1 MIAAD
6 FAAAKIFYV
15 KEKNIMPDFL
25 MKIISFVLGII
36 TSISMS
42 MSSLT
47 AVINK
52 SNFAVASSFDQVVY
66 EDQLVPQK
74 DTDGNWTFYTDRDL
88 KILQFTDVHIGGGVM
103 SLKKDKKALN
113 AVAAMITAEK
123 PDLVILTGDNVYP
136 VPFQAGTINNGI
148 ATDMVITLLEKL
160 GVYYTVCFGN
170 HDSELYSDYTREEIA
185 NKYANPELKYS
196 IFQKGPENI
205 DGFGNQV
212 IKVKNSKGI
221 VTNAYFVIDSHDY
234 TDGDILGIQWKYDN
248 IHENQ
253 IEWYKENVLAID
265 KANKAIDPDYPMFP
279 SLCFFHIPIEEYD
292 IAWKEYKANGYK
304 DTENVKYFAGGYY
317 EDDEKV
323 CCGVHPENFF
333 ETALELGSTKG
344 MFCGHDHINNASI
357 EYKGIRLTY
366 GMSVDYLAY
375 IGIDKKGAQR
385 GCTVI
390 TLSKDGELS
399 VSLEN
404 YYQDKYV
411 SKYEKEKVSLD
422 R

>member
-1 MIAAD
+1 
-6 FAAAKIFYV
+6 
-15 KEKNIMPDFL
+15 MPEFL

-47 AVINK
+47 ALINK
-52 SNFAVASSFDQVVY
+52 NNFEVASSFDQVLY
-66 EDQLVPQK
+66 EDQLVPEK

-88 KILQFTDVHIGGGVM
+88 KIVQLTDVHIGGGIM
-103 SLKKDKKALN
+103 SLKKDKMALN
-113 AVAAMITAEK
+113 AVAAMLTAEK
-123 PDLVILTGDNVYP
+123 PDLVVITGDLVYP
-136 VPFQAGTINNGI
+136 VPFQSGTFNNGI
-148 ATDMVITLLEKL
+148 STDMVITLLEKL

-170 HDSELYSDYTREEIA
+170 HDSELYSDYTREKIA
-185 NKYANPELKYS
+185 DKYANPDLKYS
-196 IFQKGPENI
+196 LFQKGPEDV
-205 DGFGNQV
+205 DGYGNQV

-221 VTNAYFVIDSHDY
+221 VTNAFFTIDSHSY
-234 TDGDILGIQWKYDN
+234 IDGDFLGIQWKYDN

-253 IEWYKENVLAID
+253 IEWYKECVLAID
-265 KANKAIDPDYPMFP
+265 AANKAIDPDCPMFT
-279 SLCFFHIPIEEYD
+279 SLCFFHIPLEEFG
-292 IAWKEYKANGYK
+292 IAWQEYKANGYK
-304 DTENVKYFAGGYY
+304 DTENVKHFAGGYY
-317 EDDEKV
+317 EKDEKSY
-323 CCGVHPENFF
+323 CGVYSDNFF

-344 MFCGHDHINNASI
+344 IFCGHDHENNASV

-366 GMSVDYLAY
+366 GMSIDYLAY
-375 IGIDKKGAQR
+375 TGISKKGAQR

-390 TLSKDGELS
+390 SLSADGKLS

-411 SKYEKEKVSLD
+411 SKYEKEKVSMD

>member
-1 MIAAD
+1 
-6 FAAAKIFYV
+6 
-15 KEKNIMPDFL
+15 MPEFL
-25 MKIISFVLGII
+25 MKIVSFVLGII

-47 AVINK
+47 ALINK
-52 SNFAVASSFDQVVY
+52 NNFEVASSFDQVVY
-66 EDQLVPQK
+66 EDQLVPEK

-88 KILQFTDVHIGGGVM
+88 KILQLTDVHIGGGIM
-103 SLKKDKKALN
+103 SLKKDKMALN
-113 AVAAMITAEK
+113 AVAAMLTAEK
-123 PDLVILTGDNVYP
+123 PDLVVITGDLVYP
-136 VPFQAGTINNGI
+136 VPFQAGTFNNGI
-148 ATDMVITLLEKL
+148 STDMVITLLEKL

-170 HDSELYSDYTREEIA
+170 HDSELYSDYTREKIA
-185 NKYANPELKYS
+185 DKYANPDLKYS
-196 IFQKGPENI
+196 LFQKGPEDV
-205 DGFGNQV
+205 DGYGNQV

-221 VTNAYFVIDSHDY
+221 VTNAFFTIDSHSY
-234 TDGDILGIQWKYDN
+234 IDGDFLGIQWKYDN

-253 IEWYKENVLAID
+253 IEWYKECVLAID
-265 KANKAIDPDYPMFP
+265 AANKAIDPDCPMFT
-279 SLCFFHIPIEEYD
+279 SLCFFHIPLEEYG
-292 IAWKEYKANGYK
+292 IAWQEYKANGYK
-304 DTENVKYFAGGYY
+304 DTENVKHFAGGYY
-317 EDDEKV
+317 EKDEKSY
-323 CCGVHPENFF
+323 CGVYSDNFF

-344 MFCGHDHINNASI
+344 IFCGHDHENNASI

-366 GMSVDYLAY
+366 GMSIDYLAY
-375 IGIDKKGAQR
+375 TGIYKKGAQR

-411 SKYEKEKVSLD
+411 SKYEKEKVSMD

>member
-1 MIAAD
+1 
-6 FAAAKIFYV
+6 
-15 KEKNIMPDFL
+15 
-25 MKIISFVLGII
+25 MKIVSFVLGII

-47 AVINK
+47 ALINK
-52 SNFAVASSFDQVVY
+52 NNFEVASSFDQVVY
-66 EDQLVPQK
+66 EDQLVPEK

-88 KILQFTDVHIGGGVM
+88 KILQLTDVHIGGGIM
-103 SLKKDKKALN
+103 SLKKDKMALN
-113 AVAAMITAEK
+113 AVAAMLTAEK
-123 PDLVILTGDNVYP
+123 PDLVVITGDLVYP
-136 VPFQAGTINNGI
+136 VPFQAGTFNNGI
-148 ATDMVITLLEKL
+148 STDMVITLLEKL

-170 HDSELYSDYTREEIA
+170 HDSELYSDYTREKIA
-185 NKYANPELKYS
+185 DKYANPDLKYS
-196 IFQKGPENI
+196 LFQKGPEDV
-205 DGFGNQV
+205 DGYGNQV

-221 VTNAYFVIDSHDY
+221 VTNAFFTIDSHSY
-234 TDGDILGIQWKYDN
+234 IDGDFLGIQWKYDN

-253 IEWYKENVLAID
+253 IEWYKECVLAID
-265 KANKAIDPDYPMFP
+265 AANKAVDPDCPMFT
-279 SLCFFHIPIEEYD
+279 SLCFFHIPLEEYG
-292 IAWKEYKANGYK
+292 IAWQEYKANGYK
-304 DTENVKYFAGGYY
+304 DTENVKCFAGGYY
-317 EDDEKV
+317 EKDEKSY
-323 CCGVHPENFF
+323 CGVYSDNFF

-344 MFCGHDHINNASI
+344 IFCGHDHENNASI

-366 GMSVDYLAY
+366 GMSIDYLAY
-375 IGIDKKGAQR
+375 TGIYKKGAQR

-411 SKYEKEKVSLD
+411 SKYEKEKVSMD

>member
-1 MIAAD
+1 
-6 FAAAKIFYV
+6 
-15 KEKNIMPDFL
+15 
-25 MKIISFVLGII
+25 MKIVSFVLGII

-47 AVINK
+47 ALINK
-52 SNFAVASSFDQVVY
+52 NNFEVASSFDQVVY
-66 EDQLVPQK
+66 EDQLVPEK

-88 KILQFTDVHIGGGVM
+88 KILQLTDVHIGGGIM
-103 SLKKDKKALN
+103 SLKKDKMALN
-113 AVAAMITAEK
+113 AVAAMLTAEK
-123 PDLVILTGDNVYP
+123 PDLVVITGDLVYP
-136 VPFQAGTINNGI
+136 VPFQAGTFNNGI
-148 ATDMVITLLEKL
+148 STDMVITLLEKL

-170 HDSELYSDYTREEIA
+170 HDSELYSDYTREKIA
-185 NKYANPELKYS
+185 DKYANPDLKYS
-196 IFQKGPENI
+196 LFQKGPEDV
-205 DGFGNQV
+205 DGYGNQV

-221 VTNAYFVIDSHDY
+221 VTNAFFTIDSHSY
-234 TDGDILGIQWKYDN
+234 IDGDFLGIQWKYDN

-253 IEWYKENVLAID
+253 IEWYKECVLAID
-265 KANKAIDPDYPMFP
+265 AANKAVDPDCPMFT
-279 SLCFFHIPIEEYD
+279 SLCFFHIPLEEYG
-292 IAWKEYKANGYK
+292 IAWQEYKANGYK
-304 DTENVKYFAGGYY
+304 DTENVKHFAGGYY
-317 EDDEKV
+317 EKDEKSY
-323 CCGVHPENFF
+323 CGVYSDNFF

-344 MFCGHDHINNASI
+344 IFCGHDHENNASI

-366 GMSVDYLAY
+366 GMSIDYLAY
-375 IGIDKKGAQR
+375 TGIYKKGAQR

-411 SKYEKEKVSLD
+411 SKYEKEKVSMD

>member
-1 MIAAD
+1 
-6 FAAAKIFYV
+6 
-15 KEKNIMPDFL
+15 MPEFL
-25 MKIISFVLGII
+25 MKIVSFVLGII

-47 AVINK
+47 ALINK
-52 SNFAVASSFDQVVY
+52 NNFEVASSFDQVLY
-66 EDQLVPQK
+66 EDQLVPEK

-88 KILQFTDVHIGGGVM
+88 KILQLTDVHIGGGIM
-103 SLKKDKKALN
+103 SLKKDKMALN
-113 AVAAMITAEK
+113 AVAAMLTAEK
-123 PDLVILTGDNVYP
+123 PDLVVITGDLVYP
-136 VPFQAGTINNGI
+136 VPFQAGTFNNGI
-148 ATDMVITLLEKL
+148 STDMVITLLEKL

-170 HDSELYSDYTREEIA
+170 HDSELYSDYTREKIA
-185 NKYANPELKYS
+185 DKYANPDLKYS
-196 IFQKGPENI
+196 LFQKGPEDV
-205 DGFGNQV
+205 DGYGNQV

-221 VTNAYFVIDSHDY
+221 VTNAFFTIDSHSY
-234 TDGDILGIQWKYDN
+234 IDGDFLGIQWKYDN

-253 IEWYKENVLAID
+253 IEWYKECVLAID
-265 KANKAIDPDYPMFP
+265 AANKAIDPDCPMFT
-279 SLCFFHIPIEEYD
+279 SLCFFHIPLEEYG
-292 IAWKEYKANGYK
+292 IAWQEYKANGYK
-304 DTENVKYFAGGYY
+304 DTENVKHFAGGYY
-317 EDDEKV
+317 EKDEKSY
-323 CCGVHPENFF
+323 CGVYSDNFF

-344 MFCGHDHINNASI
+344 IFCGHDHENNASI

-366 GMSVDYLAY
+366 GMSIDYLAY
-375 IGIDKKGAQR
+375 TGIYKKGAQR

-411 SKYEKEKVSLD
+411 SKYEKEKVSMD

>member
-1 MIAAD
+1 
-6 FAAAKIFYV
+6 
-15 KEKNIMPDFL
+15 MPNFL
-25 MKIISFVLGII
+25 LKIISFVLSIV
-36 TSISMS
+36 TSFSMS

-47 AVINK
+47 ALVNK
-52 SNFAVASSFDQVVY
+52 GNFEVASSFDQVAY
-66 EDQLVPQK
+66 EDGQQLVPEK
-74 DTDGNWTFYTDRDL
+74 DADGWWTFTTDRAL
-88 KILQFTDVHIGGGVM
+88 KVLQFTDVHIGGGVM

-136 VPFQAGTINNGI
+136 VPFQAGTFNNGI
-148 ATDMVITLLEKL
+148 STDMVITLLETL

-170 HDSELYSDYTREEIA
+170 HDSEAYSDYTREQVA
-185 NKYANPELKYS
+185 DKYANPELKYS
-196 IFQKGPENI
+196 LFQKGPEDI
-205 DGFGNQV
+205 DGYGNQI

-221 VTNAYFVIDSHDY
+221 VTNAYFVLDSHDY
-234 TDGDILGIQWKYDN
+234 VETDMLGVMGGYDN
-248 IHENQ
+248 IHQNQ
-253 IEWYKENVLAID
+253 VDWYKENVLAID
-265 KANKAIDPDYPMFP
+265 AANKAIDPSYPMFP
-279 SLCFFHIPIEEYD
+279 SLLFFHIPL
-292 IAWKEYKANGYK
+292 KEYADAWNEYRANGSQ
-304 DTENVKYFAGGYY
+304 DTENVKYLDGGYY

-323 CCGVHPENFF
+323 CCGVGDDTLF

-344 MFCGHDHINNASI
+344 IFVGHDHVNNARL
-357 EYKGIRLTY
+357 EYKGIQLVY

-390 TLSKDGELS
+390 SLSEDGELS

-411 SKYEKEKVSLD
+411 TKYEKESVSTD

>member
-1 MIAAD
+1 
-6 FAAAKIFYV
+6 
-15 KEKNIMPDFL
+15 MPEFL
-25 MKIISFVLGII
+25 MKIVSFVLGII

-47 AVINK
+47 ALINK
-52 SNFAVASSFDQVVY
+52 SNFEVASSFDQVVY
-66 EDQLVPQK
+66 EDQLVPEK

-88 KILQFTDVHIGGGVM
+88 KILQLTDVHIGGGIM
-103 SLKKDKKALN
+103 SLKKDKMALN
-113 AVAAMITAEK
+113 AVAAMLTAEK
-123 PDLVILTGDNVYP
+123 PDLVVITGDLVYP
-136 VPFQAGTINNGI
+136 VPFQAGTFNNGI
-148 ATDMVITLLEKL
+148 STDMVITLLEKL

-170 HDSELYSDYTREEIA
+170 HDSELYSDYTREKIA
-185 NKYANPELKYS
+185 DKYANPDLKYS
-196 IFQKGPENI
+196 LFQKGPEDV
-205 DGFGNQV
+205 DGYGNQV

-221 VTNAYFVIDSHDY
+221 VTNAFFTIDSHSY
-234 TDGDILGIQWKYDN
+234 IDGDFLGIQWKYDN

-253 IEWYKENVLAID
+253 IEWYKECVLAID
-265 KANKAIDPDYPMFP
+265 AANKAVDPDCPMFT
-279 SLCFFHIPIEEYD
+279 SLCFFHIPLEEYG
-292 IAWKEYKANGYK
+292 IAWQEYKANGYK
-304 DTENVKYFAGGYY
+304 DTENVKHFAGGYY
-317 EDDEKV
+317 EKDEKSY
-323 CCGVHPENFF
+323 CGVYSDNFF

-344 MFCGHDHINNASI
+344 IFCGHDHENNASI

-366 GMSVDYLAY
+366 GMSIDYLAY
-375 IGIDKKGAQR
+375 TGIYKKGAQR

-411 SKYEKEKVSLD
+411 SKYEKEKVSMD